1 MMKDLITAK
10 TSQTTMSSLEL
21 VEFVNSLRLEGEPEV
36 RHDNF
41 MAKVPKVLGENH
53 APTFL
58 GTQTYGNNNSR
69 SIYNFPKR
77 EACLMAMSYSYELQ
91 AVVYDRMTELE
102 KLPEVY
108 PLLQRQEQAL
118 RLTKYAIE
126 AARAYGFEGNQAIL
140 SADKAVKTM
149 VGVSTLALM
158 GAELIKEDQH
168 LNLTATEIGKE
179 LTPPLSAI
187 ATNKLLDALGFQ
199 EKLGAAWSPTEK
211 GKPFA
216 IFLDTGKK
224 HSDGTPITQLKWL
237 SSIIKHLT

>member
-1 MMKDLITAK
+1 MKDLITAK
-10 TSQTTMSSLEL
+10 TSPATMSSVEL
-21 VEFVNSLRLEGEPEV
+21 VEYINSLRAEGEPEV
-36 RHDNF
+36 RHDNL
-41 MAKVPKVLGENH
+41 MAKVPKVLGESH

-69 SIYNFPKR
+69 SIYNLPKR

-91 AVVYDRMTELE
+91 SVVYDRMTELE
-102 KLPEVY
+102 NLPETLT
-108 PLLQRQEQAL
+108 LLQRQEQTL
-118 RLTKYAIE
+118 RLTPFAAGAAE
-126 AARAYGFEGNQAIL
+126 ALGFKGNQAVL
-140 SADKAVKTM
+140 SADRAVKAMT
-149 VGVSTLALM
+149 GVSVLALM
-158 GAELIKEDQH
+158 GAELVKEEQY

-216 IFLDTGKK
+216 VFLDTGKK

-237 SSIIKHLT
+237 SSIIKHLA